1 MCAASVSITGPESV
15 CGDGPDDGLV
25 FTCEHAGNLIP
36 AVYREL
42 FRADQSLLDSH
53 RGYDPGAMLMA
64 RTLARA
70 FSAPLLS
77 STVSRLLV
85 DLNRSIGHPRLHG
98 EPVRGTPVEVR
109 QHILRKFYRPYRE
122 RAERL
127 VMQSIADSGRVV
139 HISSHS
145 FVPELNGKRR
155 RADIGLLYDPTRAGE
170 VDLCR
175 RWKDMLVSRAPE
187 FIVRRNYPYEGKGD
201 GLTAW
206 FRRRLPPRVYVG
218 IELEVNQ
225 AQVALA
231 GRHWSAMRQ
240 VIVETLH
247 SALVD
252 FRGAG
257 ST

>member
-1 MCAASVSITGPESV
+1 
-15 CGDGPDDGLV
+15 
-25 FTCEHAGNLIP
+25 
-36 AVYREL
+36 
-42 FRADQSLLDSH
+42 
-53 RGYDPGAMLMA
+53 
-64 RTLARA
+64 
-70 FSAPLLS
+70 
-77 STVSRLLV
+77 
-85 DLNRSIGHPRLHG
+85 
-98 EPVRGTPVEVR
+98 
-109 QHILRKFYRPYRE
+109 
-122 RAERL
+122 
-127 VMQSIADSGRVV
+127 
-139 HISSHS
+139 
-145 FVPELNGKRR
+145 
-155 RADIGLLYDPTRAGE
+155 
-170 VDLCR
+170 
-175 RWKDMLVSRAPE
+175 MLVSRAPE